1 MIRKLVVKSATSK
14 KEEVVDIEDARD
26 WDYYDPHALVVV
38 ENQLVRSYQELLDIA
53 SSDSVKGRDILDV
66 HFMVTL
72 TGG

>member
-1 MIRKLVVKSATSK
+1 MVKKLRITASQDKT
-14 KEEVVDIEDARD
+14 EQIIDIEEARN
-26 WDYYDPHALVVV
+26 WDFFDPTALVVV

-53 SSDSVKGRDILDV
+53 STDKHKDEEVLDV